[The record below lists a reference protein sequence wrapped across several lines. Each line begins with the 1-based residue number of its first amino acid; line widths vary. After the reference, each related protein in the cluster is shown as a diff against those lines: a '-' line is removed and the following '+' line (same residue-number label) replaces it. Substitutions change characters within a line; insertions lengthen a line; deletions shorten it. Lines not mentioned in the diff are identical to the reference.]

1 MSQNGMYELFKQSV
15 NMCVHLMYKEVY
27 VIANET
33 LKKIFSL
40 TVLHFFLNWTVKT
53 LISKC
58 FISARVYVNMQT

>member
-15 NMCVHLMYKEVY
+15 Y
-27 VIANET
+27 
-33 LKKIFSL
+33 L

>member
-33 LKKIFSL
+33 LKKNIFFNSSTL
-40 TVLHFFLNWTVKT
+40 FSELN
-53 LISKC
+53 C
-58 FISARVYVNMQT
+58 